1 MTDGVPFPCYFEPV
15 EREGNNSRSG
25 NTKASIWVRGQA
37 PLQKDALLTQ
47 PLELSSAAA
56 EELGRIARFALV
68 ALHELRTPMTS
79 ALASLGMLVDGLD
92 PADRGTQAR
101 LIRNVFKS
109 VRILKGRTD
118 DLQDIVDFRSGA
130 ARLQLGS
137 VDMGQLVKDTVSGF
151 VERALSDGVRI
162 DTGIVEGLPRVI
174 CDASRVSQVVAHFLQ
189 NALDYASDGGRIDV
203 RLLSGQNLVRIDVQD
218 YGQGIRPEKRMEM
231 LQPEPGFEQSA
242 EVAGMGIGM
251 ELSKIITEQHRGRI
265 IVDSKEGKG
274 SLFSVELPLL

>member
-1 MTDGVPFPCYFEPV
+1 VTDGVPFPCYFEPV